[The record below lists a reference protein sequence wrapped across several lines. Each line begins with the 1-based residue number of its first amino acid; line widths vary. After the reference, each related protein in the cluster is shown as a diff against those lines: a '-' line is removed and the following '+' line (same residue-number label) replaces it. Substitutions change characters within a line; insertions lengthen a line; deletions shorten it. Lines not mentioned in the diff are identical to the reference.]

1 MTVFEEAFVSTITFR
16 KATLDDLGAIVAMLA
31 DDELGRGREIVETP
45 PADCYVQA
53 FKAIDADPNQN
64 LIVATENGAIVGTMQ
79 LTFLP
84 GISRKGQWRG
94 QIEAVRIA
102 SSHRGEGL
110 GRRMMEWAIEQCR
123 ARGCGLVQLTSDKSR
138 RDAHRFYDNLG
149 FVASH
154 EGYKLKLT

>member
-1 MTVFEEAFVSTITFR
+1 VNSVTFR
-16 KATLDDLGAIVAMLA
+16 KATLDDLGAIIAMLA
-31 DDELGRGREIVETP
+31 DDELGRAREQVETP

-102 SSHRGEGL
+102 SSQRGAGL
-110 GRRMMEWAIEQCR
+110 GRQMMEWAIEQCR

-154 EGYKLKLT
+154 EGYKLTLI

>member
-1 MTVFEEAFVSTITFR
+1 MSPITFR
-16 KATLDDLGAIVAMLA
+16 KAARDDLAAIIAMLA
-31 DDELGRGREIVETP
+31 DDELGRTRELIETP

-53 FKAIDADPNQN
+53 FRAIDADPNQN
-64 LIVATENGAIVGTMQ
+64 LIVAVENGAVVGTMQ

-102 SSHRGEGL
+102 SGQRGEGL

-123 ARGCGLVQLTSDKSR
+123 ARGCGMVQLTSDKSR
-138 RDAHRFYDNLG
+138 RDAHRFYDALG

-154 EGYKLKLT
+154 EGYKLTLT

>member
-1 MTVFEEAFVSTITFR
+1 MNSVTFR
-16 KATLDDLGAIVAMLA
+16 KATLDDLGAIIAMLA
-31 DDELGRGREIVETP
+31 DDELGRARELVQTP
-45 PADCYVQA
+45 PADCYVRA
-53 FKAIDADPNQN
+53 FNAIAADPNQN
-64 LIVATENGAIVGTMQ
+64 LIVAVENGAVVGTMQ

-102 SSHRGEGL
+102 SSQRGAGL

-138 RDAHRFYDNLG
+138 RDAHRFYDNVG

>member
-1 MTVFEEAFVSTITFR
+1 MITFR
-16 KATLDDLGAIVAMLA
+16 KATLDDLGAIIAMLA
-31 DDELGRGREIVETP
+31 DDELGRTREIVQTP

-64 LIVATENGAIVGTMQ
+64 LIVATENGAVVGTLQ
-79 LTFLP
+79 LTLLP
-84 GISRKGQWRG
+84 GISRQGQWRG

-102 SSHRGEGL
+102 SSQRGAGL
-110 GRRMMEWAIEQCR
+110 GRQMMEWAVAECR
-123 ARGCGLVQLTSDKSR
+123 ARGCGLVQLTSDKTR

-154 EGYKLKLT
+154 EGYKLTLT

>member
-1 MTVFEEAFVSTITFR
+1 MTAITFR

-31 DDELGRGREIVETP
+31 DDELGRMRELVGTP

-64 LIVATENGAIVGTMQ
+64 LIVAMQDGAVVGTLQ

-94 QIEAVRIA
+94 QIEAVRIV
-102 SSHRGEGL
+102 SSRRGAGL
-110 GRRMMEWAIEQCR
+110 GRQMMEWAIKQCR

-154 EGYKLKLT
+154 EGYKLTLT

>member
-1 MTVFEEAFVSTITFR
+1 MIIFR
-16 KATLDDLGAIVAMLA
+16 KATLDDLDAIIAMLA
-31 DDELGRGREIVETP
+31 DDELGRTRELVETP

-64 LIVATENGAIVGTMQ
+64 LIVATENGTVVGTMQ

-102 SSHRGEGL
+102 SSQRGAGL
-110 GRRMMEWAIEQCR
+110 GRQMMEWAIEQCR

-154 EGYKLKLT
+154 EGYKLRLT

>member
-1 MTVFEEAFVSTITFR
+1 MSSITFR
-16 KATLDDLGAIVAMLA
+16 EAARDDLAAIIALLA
-31 DDELGRGREIVETP
+31 DDALGRTRERVETP
-45 PADCYVQA
+45 PADCYVRA
-53 FKAIDADPNQN
+53 FEAIAADPNQQV
-64 LIVATENGAIVGTMQ
+64 IVAIDDGAVVGTMQ

-84 GISRKGQWRG
+84 GLSRQGQWRG

-102 SSHRGEGL
+102 ASQRGAGL
-110 GRRMMEWAIEQCR
+110 GRQMMQWAIAQCR

-154 EGYKLKLT
+154 EGYKLTLT

>member
-1 MTVFEEAFVSTITFR
+1 VNSVTFR
-16 KATLDDLGAIVAMLA
+16 KATLDDLGAIIAMLA
-31 DDELGRGREIVETP
+31 DDELGRAREQVETP
-45 PADCYVQA
+45 PADCYMQA

-102 SSHRGEGL
+102 SSQRGAGL
-110 GRRMMEWAIEQCR
+110 GRQMMEWAIEQCR

-154 EGYKLKLT
+154 EGYKLTLT